1 MRLNIGRTVLRNI
14 KLSAVY
20 VIATVITF
28 GSVSFAAPGFLGQV
42 AYATPTPV
50 ATYTVCAMG
59 CDYATIQGAIAAST
73 SGDTIQVA
81 AGTYV
86 ESGQIVIDKNLTII
100 GADKATTII
109 QTDQSTGSGGNAGG
123 WFLVNAG
130 FTFNISNLTIDGTGF
145 DVRQAIRSLGDLN
158 VDNCAFEN
166 IAYPGYL
173 GWGVVMFANGTVN
186 NSQFTNIGRIGINA
200 AGDNTRTV
208 SITNNTYTGK
218 GAGDYLDYG
227 IVVNYGA
234 TATISGNTISNI
246 YGVAVSDGS
255 TSAATMITT
264 GFGAGTNVTYTGNTI
279 FDASYGVAVGG
290 NIANGNPTVTL
301 SGNSIT
307 NISDYAVESYVTDG
321 TNYPQIVATENW
333 WGNITGPL
341 QATTNPTGL
350 GVEVSDR
357 VSYRPWFVD
366 ASMTTLSNSGL
377 ISKFTIPSQI
387 GATVIDNTTHTISV
401 VMPNGTNL
409 AALTPT
415 LTPDNSVRFISG
427 ITNNFSSPVN
437 YTVTTVDG
445 TNIVYT
451 VNVTIDPVDA
461 AFDAVASA
469 LGSVDG
475 ISSNL
480 GNVTSANASEFTG
493 LYFEKSVDD
502 VTMGRITFNGTLD
515 LTDPATIAF
524 LQQLGDRMNAG
535 TPGVISLDF
544 RGVSDLLALKGV
556 SATITFYNLD
566 KLGFTDSSTATEVY
580 NKLVVLDD
588 NGYTLNKADVLVGDG
603 VYVGACTDGMTDCYT
618 FTIGVKHFTQFKI
631 SKPIVV
637 STTATT
643 VVAQAQPV
651 VVATAPVQSE
661 VIVSDTVAQP
671 VVTQTAPATLGTE
684 TTKTTADKV
693 DTVANAN
700 TDWQIFGLAWYWWL
714 LIAAAIGSGW
724 WIKTAVVGRNKD

>member
-1 MRLNIGRTVLRNI
+1 MLRNI

-20 VIATVITF
+20 FVATVITF
-28 GSVSFAAPGFLGQV
+28 GSVSFAAPEFLGQV
-42 AYATPTPV
+42 AYAVPSPV
-50 ATYTVCAMG
+50 TTRTVCATG
-59 CDYATIQGAIAAST
+59 CDYVTIQSAIDVSGA
-73 SGDTIQVA
+73 GDTVQVGAGIYTGFSVA
-81 AGTYV
+81 AK
-86 ESGQIVIDKNLTII
+86 SGIIISGVSKEDTVIRPTNLILSNI
-100 GADKATTII
+100 SHKYTTNMSVSVLVDNSSNIKI
-109 QTDQSTGSGGNAGG
+109 QNMTVSSNDQTPGSGGPDAVVLWNASSGEIDNSNIKG
-123 WFLVNAG
+123 TYLINGVQTGQGIAVDASGSQNTTLAVNNV
-130 FTFNISNLTIDGTGF
+130 NISGFQKNGIDAINGNGGNSGSTGKIDLKVTGGSIVGAGSTSAIAQNGIVLWNRGGGNVIGTIDGTVIKDFKYFPGG
-145 DVRQAIRSLGDLN
+145 DVATGVLAYGGGNLVSVKNATFSNSDVGVDNENILIN
-158 VDNCAFEN
+158 VDA
-166 IAYPGYL
+166 
-173 GWGVVMFANGTVN
+173 
-186 NSQFTNIGRIGINA
+186 TN
-200 AGDNTRTV
+200 
-208 SITNNTYTGK
+208 
-218 GAGDYLDYG
+218 
-227 IVVNYGA
+227 
-234 TATISGNTISNI
+234 
-246 YGVAVSDGS
+246 
-255 TSAATMITT
+255 
-264 GFGAGTNVTYTGNTI
+264 
-279 FDASYGVAVGG
+279 
-290 NIANGNPTVTL
+290 
-301 SGNSIT
+301 
-307 NISDYAVESYVTDG
+307 
-321 TNYPQIVATENW
+321 NW
-333 WGNITGPL
+333 WGDVSGPKQL
-341 QATTNPTGL
+341 TTNPTGL

-366 ASMTTLSNSGL
+366 AGMTTLSNSGL

-451 VNVTIDPVDA
+451 ANVTIDPVDA
-461 AFDAVASA
+461 AFDTVASA
-469 LGSVDG
+469 LVTVDG

-502 VTMGRITFNGTLD
+502 VTMGRITFDGTLD

-566 KLGFTDSSTATEVY
+566 KLGFTDSSTAAEVY

-651 VVATAPVQSE
+651 VVTAPVQSE
-661 VIVSDTVAQP
+661 VIVNDIISQP

-693 DTVANAN
+693 ATVAKAS
-700 TDWQIFGLAWYWWL
+700 TDWQILGLAWYWWL